1 VRLTLGSGRCLHRLL
16 ARVDAE
22 IWVHATGQ
30 SNQQSVYP
38 VVPVKSRFSYRAK
51 TFEARN
57 IGARP
62 MAD

>member
-1 VRLTLGSGRCLHRLL
+1 MLGSRRCLHRLL

-30 SNQQSVYP
+30 SNQQRVYP
-38 VVPVKSRFSYRAK
+38 PVKSRFSYRVE

>member
-1 VRLTLGSGRCLHRLL
+1 MLGSRRRLHRLL
-16 ARVDAE
+16 ARIDAE
-22 IWVHATGQ
+22 IWLHATGQ
-30 SNQQSVYP
+30 SNQQRVYS
-38 VVPVKSRFSYRAK
+38 VVPVKSRFSYRVE